1 MSIWRFCMHQNQQV
15 ILSLLF
21 YQASHEGRIYSLPK
35 LQKSRRVTVSRP
47 VCLGLKKQEVN
58 DSYPRHTTQSHVH
71 FAKFVMQLQL
81 GQSDRD
87 VRREVFCQFFHFRQF
102 LPILRYIR
110 SVSASRSLCF
120 RCFGRV
126 TGFPVYLLS
135 FLNLKSGS
143 NDQLQVVLCNLLA
156 FADYAR

>member
-1 MSIWRFCMHQNQQV
+1 MHQNQQV

-21 YQASHEGRIYSLPK
+21 YQASHQGRINSLPK

-58 DSYPRHTTQSHVH
+58 NSYPRHTTQSHVTSSLH
-71 FAKFVMQLQL
+71 KFVMQLQL

-87 VRREVFCQFFHFRQF
+87 VRRDVFCQFFHFRQF
-102 LPILRYIR
+102 LPILRYVR
-110 SVSASRSLCF
+110 SESASRSSCF
-120 RCFGRV
+120 RFFGHV
-126 TGFPVYLLS
+126 TGFPVSLLS
-135 FLNLKSGS
+135 FL
-143 NDQLQVVLCNLLA
+143 QFQVVLRNLLA